1 MPADF
6 VGATADASVGAAIV
20 GDADVAGA
28 TVEVG
33 VTAQATKT
41 NESATPKT
49 ILSRAV
55 KGCEVFVIMNGIL
68 LQKKKSVD
76 MGRETTYPIQVYNN
90 SQNISRRHTMKQFVP
105 FFLALS
111 LLAML
116 TVPAFAEETQQT
128 CSAEYT
134 VQRGDTLYSIG
145 VKYGVDWRNIFY
157 ANGITNVLKLPV
169 GKVLCI
175 PAATATAPVATST
188 PTATTT
194 VAATP
199 SAKIPI
205 ITITG
210 VVPGESVTIN
220 ATNFPPNRDFN
231 VLMGPIGTRG
241 ESGTFVTTVNTGTGA
256 FTATY
261 TLPDSLKSAKQ
272 VAIRLEGEFGYHS
285 YNWFY
290 NK

>member
-1 MPADF
+1 
-6 VGATADASVGAAIV
+6 
-20 GDADVAGA
+20 
-28 TVEVG
+28 
-33 VTAQATKT
+33 
-41 NESATPKT
+41 
-49 ILSRAV
+49 
-55 KGCEVFVIMNGIL
+55 
-68 LQKKKSVD
+68 
-76 MGRETTYPIQVYNN
+76 
-90 SQNISRRHTMKQFVP
+90 MKQFVP

-111 LLAML
+111 LLAMI

-175 PAATATAPVATST
+175 PAATTTAPVATST

-194 VAATP
+194 VTATP

-205 ITITG
+205 ITITS
-210 VVPGESVTIN
+210 VVPDDSVTIN

-241 ESGTFVTTVNTGTGA
+241 ASGTFVTTINTGTGA

-261 TLPDSLKSAKQ
+261 TIPDSLKNTKQ